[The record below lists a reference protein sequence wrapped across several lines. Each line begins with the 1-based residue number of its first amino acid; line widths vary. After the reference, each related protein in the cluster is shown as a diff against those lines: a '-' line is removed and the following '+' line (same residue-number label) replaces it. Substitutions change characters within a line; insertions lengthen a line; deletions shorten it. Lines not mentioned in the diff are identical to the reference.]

1 MKRIEVTVPKE
12 NKDEVEEVITEF
24 DEPAVSEIEKDDR
37 EFVKFEVA
45 LDSEDI
51 DALTEQVKAITE
63 LETGE
68 LTIDVLEETAFIEK
82 GVRRRGGSS
91 ALSVQEMY
99 AKAFGFSEFN
109 KSTWALIA
117 LATSIAVFGAITENV
132 MVVIG
137 AMVIAPM
144 LGPFMSA
151 SFGLVIGDRK
161 IIEQSV
167 FFGAMSILFAVAV
180 SFLIS
185 MPVPVEINPLIRLIA
200 NPGFTTVPLSLAVGA
215 AAALTFATEAREAL
229 AGVAV
234 AIALVPPSAIA
245 GLAISM
251 SNAELLFDVSLVIV
265 SNVMSLIL
273 AGSVTF
279 KLLGIEPSTY
289 YRKKVSESSL
299 KHALIISSVT
309 LLLIAGFVGYISYQ
323 DLSRSYISN
332 EIEGSLEDR
341 FGERI
346 ISHQIDVR
354 QGSVS
359 VALTV
364 VSPNLSA
371 DDLEQEFSAVAG
383 RPVHVQMVAVAAQPE
398 TN

>member
-1 MKRIEVTVPKE
+1 MKRIEVTVPTE
-12 NKDEVEEVITEF
+12 NKDEVQEVITGF
-24 DEPAVSEIEKDDR
+24 DEPAVSEMEKDDR
-37 EFVKFEVA
+37 KFVKFEVA
-45 LDSEDI
+45 LDSENI
-51 DALTEQVKAITE
+51 DALTEQVKALTE

-117 LATSIAVFGAITENV
+117 LATSIAVFGAATENV
-132 MVVIG
+132 IVVIG

-151 SFGLVIGDRK
+151 SFGLVIGDKR

-167 FFGAMSILFAVAV
+167 FFGTMSILFAVAV

-185 MPVPVEINPLIRLIA
+185 LLVPVEPNPLIRLIA
-200 NPGFTTVPLSLAVGA
+200 NPGFTTVPLSVAVGA

-234 AIALVPPSAIA
+234 AIALVPPAAIA
-245 GLAISM
+245 GIAISI
-251 SNAELLFDVSLVIV
+251 SNPYLLFDVSLVIV

-299 KHALIISSVT
+299 KRALIISSVT
-309 LLLIAGFVGYISYQ
+309 LLLIAGFVGYVSYQ
-323 DLSRSYISN
+323 DLSRSYVSN
-332 EIEGSLEDR
+332 EIERGLEDR
-341 FGERI
+341 FGQRI
-346 ISHQIDVR
+346 ISQQVDVR
-354 QGSVS
+354 PGSTS
-359 VALTV
+359 VTITV
-364 VSPNLSA
+364 VSPDVSTEE
-371 DDLEQEFSAVAG
+371 LEDQLGRVAG
-383 RPVHVQMVAVAAQPE
+383 QPVDVEMVAVAADRG

>member
-1 MKRIEVTVPKE
+1 MKRIEVTVPAE
-12 NKDEVEEVITEF
+12 NEEEVEEVITEF

-37 EFVKFEVA
+37 EFVKFE
-45 LDSEDI
+45 LSINSEEI
-51 DALTEQVKAITE
+51 DELTEQVKALTD

-68 LTIDVLEETAFIEK
+68 LTINVLEETAFIEK
-82 GVRRRGGSS
+82 GKRREGGSQ

-99 AKAFGFSEFN
+99 TKAFGFSEFN
-109 KSTWALIA
+109 RTTWALIA
-117 LATSIAVFGAITENV
+117 LATSIAVFGAVTQNV

-167 FFGAMSILFAVAV
+167 FYGSMSILFAMAV
-180 SFLIS
+180 SFLIGL
-185 MPVPVEINPLIRLIA
+185 PIPLEPNPLIRLIA

-245 GLAISM
+245 GLALAM
-251 SNAELLFDVSLVIV
+251 SNMDILFDVLLVIV

-273 AGSVTF
+273 AGSLTF
-279 KLLGIEPSTY
+279 KLLGIKPSTY
-289 YRKKVSESSL
+289 YRKKVSETSL
-299 KHALIISSVT
+299 RRALIISSVT
-309 LLLIAGFVGYISYQ
+309 LVVIASFVAYVSWQ
-323 DLSRSYISN
+323 ELDRSYARQD
-332 EIEGSLEDR
+332 IERELQEQ
-341 FGERI
+341 FGDRI
-346 ISHQIDVR
+346 ISQEVTVDPR
-354 QGSVS
+354 LSSVTL
-359 VALTV
+359 VV
-364 VSPNLSA
+364 VSPNVTEQQLEGQ
-371 DDLEQEFSAVAG
+371 LEQVVRYPVEAKLIAVAS
-383 RPVHVQMVAVAAQPE
+383 QP
-398 TN
+398 